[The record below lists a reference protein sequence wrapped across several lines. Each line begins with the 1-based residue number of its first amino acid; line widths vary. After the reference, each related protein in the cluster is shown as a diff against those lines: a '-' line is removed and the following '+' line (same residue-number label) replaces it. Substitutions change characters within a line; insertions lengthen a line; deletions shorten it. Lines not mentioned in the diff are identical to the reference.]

1 MKKILF
7 VILFLFLLL
16 PSSIFAKKDGS
27 TQRKTIRAEIIDV
40 EEGFL
45 RAEDKH
51 RNRYS
56 IGKDSSIKRPGQ
68 IHEGDQVILEQIKKV
83 DGETQYVIS
92 SFVRYWPL
100 IILFFLFVLSLL
112 FVNGKRGFKS
122 LINLGVTF
130 CVIVFFII
138 PMILKGWSPVWIS
151 VIGGTVAMLWNIYF
165 SHGINKKSHS
175 AVAGIGLSL
184 LIVGVLSTIFIDLA
198 SLSGFADEETT
209 IIQAIGYENINMRG
223 LLLAAIL
230 IGALGVLDDLVISQ
244 VSVVKELINNKP
256 KINKKDLFSSAM
268 RVGHDHT
275 SAIVNTLVLAY
286 TSSAF
291 PLAILLSIGVP
302 PFESFTSALNNEIVA
317 TELVRM
323 LTGSIGILLS
333 MPIATI
339 VAVYFFRDTIQEK
352 N

>member
-1 MKKILF
+1 MKKFFALIIL
-7 VILFLFLLL
+7 VFLFS
-16 PSSIFAKKDGS
+16 PIYTFAAEENQ
-27 TQRKTIRAEIIDV
+27 QRKTIRAEVIDV
-40 EEGFL
+40 EEDFI
-45 RAEDKH
+45 RAEDNQG
-51 RNRYS
+51 NRYS
-56 IGKDSSIKRPGQ
+56 VGKDSSIKRPGQ
-68 IHEGDQVILEQIKKV
+68 VHQGDQVILEEIKKV
-83 DGETQYVIS
+83 DGSSQYVIS
-92 SFVRYWPL
+92 SFVRYWPI

-112 FVNGKRGFKS
+112 FVNGKRGFRS
-122 LINLGVTF
+122 LINLTVTF
-130 CVIVFFII
+130 CIIVFFII
-138 PMILKGWSPVWIS
+138 PMILNGWSPVWIS

-165 SHGINKKSHS
+165 SHGINKKAHS
-175 AVAGIGLSL
+175 AVVGIGLSL
-184 LIVGVLSTIFIDLA
+184 LIVGILSTIFIDLA

-209 IIQAIGYENINMRG
+209 IIQAIGYEDINMRG

-244 VSVVKELINNKP
+244 VSVVKELINNK
-256 KINKKDLFSSAM
+256 INIDKKELFRSAM

-339 VAVYFFRDTIQEK
+339 VAVYFFSDKIQK
-352 N
+352 SN